1 MATYTE
7 LLSIAT
13 GPSGQDLRTRLRVA
27 VIVAADVVRAE
38 SRNTPNN
45 ANRLLWARNVLQDPD
60 REAQRMLWAVLAQ
73 NRAFTTAQITG
84 ATDEQVQTAV
94 NAAIDLLAG
103 VA

>member
-1 MATYTE
+1 MASYAE

-13 GPSGQDLRTRLRVA
+13 GPTGQDLRTRLRVA
-27 VIVAADVVRAE
+27 VVVAADVVRAE
-38 SRNTPNN
+38 NSATPNH
-45 ANRLLWARNVLQDPD
+45 ANRLAWARNVLQDPD

-73 NRAFTTAQITG
+73 NRVLSVAVITG
-84 ATDEQVQTAV
+84 ASDEAVQTAV